1 MTEYSRTGVLPS
13 TAALVLGAP
22 IAALL
27 RLLPRGPKRLDGGG
41 GPAPAREAA
50 VTMRRMRDVDDALE
64 PGIKAPARCSR
75 GCGMM
80 GRFWCLSLWL
90 RAPLASLFTLYNP
103 WLGRVSRMLAFYCH
117 LAGPLW
123 ILAAWYDFYAE
134 GFSECD

>member
-1 MTEYSRTGVLPS
+1 
-13 TAALVLGAP
+13 
-22 IAALL
+22 
-27 RLLPRGPKRLDGGG
+27 
-41 GPAPAREAA
+41 
-50 VTMRRMRDVDDALE
+50 MRRMRDVDDALE

-90 RAPLASLFTLYNP
+90 RAPLLSLFTLYNP

-134 GFSECD
+134 GFSECDEAGTRLRQHVEGLQVVAVFCLTSAHFPSACSLARVQ